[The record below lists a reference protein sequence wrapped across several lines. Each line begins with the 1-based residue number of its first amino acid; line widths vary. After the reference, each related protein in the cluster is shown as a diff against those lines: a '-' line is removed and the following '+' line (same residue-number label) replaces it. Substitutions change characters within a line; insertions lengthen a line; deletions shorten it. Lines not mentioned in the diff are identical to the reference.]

1 MPGLILLEQNR
12 DRAGPALV
20 LAAAAAFLLIYK
32 ETVADLLAL
41 WTREGNPTYSHGP
54 LLLLV
59 CGMLAY
65 KRSKASRLALRDRPD
80 PLGLLLVFGLSL
92 VWLAAGLAQVQIVQ
106 YLCLVFLLLAL
117 FHVLFGVKSFRVYGL
132 PVLLMLF
139 SIPLW
144 EVFSGFL
151 QWLTVT
157 CVEFLLNASG
167 IPSVANGI
175 TIEVPAG
182 MFRVE
187 ASCSGLGQFIV
198 AGAVAIIFA
207 DTLKLNF
214 RKSLLVVPAALA
226 VAAISNIIR
235 VYIVVVAGQLTQMRH
250 PFVTDHYALGWI
262 LFGGLLFVFLFVTAR
277 CFRHAGAARVLDAPP
292 PSGRSKP
299 FSPGSL
305 LLVTVPCLVA
315 LTGPLLLSILN
326 MTGETGDRVPVS
338 LPAGVGSWQRT
349 AGFMP
354 VWQTRFSGY
363 DDSDTGRY
371 SNGAGD
377 VQLIVYRYDT
387 QRQGKEAVSDNNAVY
402 EDSAEPLGESAVRPG
417 AGRIGSIRE
426 RLFRQGLR
434 RQLVWYWYQ
443 TAGKGTA
450 NPLFAKLLG
459 VWGRL
464 TGEPSVRVFIITTD
478 ATRSLDAARNELE
491 DFTRALSSTPWIGQ

>member
-1 MPGLILLEQNR
+1 MLLEQNR
-12 DRAGPALV
+12 DWARLALV
-20 LAAAAAFLLIYK
+20 LVAAAAFLLIYK
-32 ETVADLLAL
+32 ETVGDLLAL
-41 WTREGNPTYSHGP
+41 WTSEGNPTYSHGP

-59 CGMLAY
+59 CGVLAY
-65 KRSKASRLALRDRPD
+65 KRSKASRLALKDRPD

-92 VWLAAGLAQVQIVQ
+92 TWFAAALAQVQIVQ

-144 EVFSGFL
+144 EVFSGML
-151 QWLTVT
+151 QWVTVGS
-157 CVEFLLNASG
+157 VEFLLNASG

-187 ASCSGLGQFIV
+187 ESCSGLGQFIV

-226 VAAISNIIR
+226 VAVISNIIR

-250 PFVTDHYALGWI
+250 PFVTDHYTLGWV
-262 LFGGLLFVFLFVTAR
+262 LFGGLLFVFLFVTAGY
-277 CFRHAGAARVLDAPP
+277 FRHTEVPRDPDAFPP
-292 PSGRSKP
+292 QGRLKP
-299 FSPGSL
+299 FSSGAL
-305 LLVTVPCLVA
+305 LLVAVPCLVA
-315 LTGPLLLSILN
+315 LTGPLLLSMLN
-326 MTGETGDRVPVS
+326 TAAKSGDHVSLS
-338 LPAGVGSWQRT
+338 LPAEVGSWQRT

-354 VWQTRFSGY
+354 GWRTRFSGY
-363 DDSDTGRY
+363 DDSDAGRY

-377 VQLIVYRYDT
+377 VQLIVYQYTT
-387 QRQGKEAVSDNNAVY
+387 QRQGKEAVSDSNAVY
-402 EDSAEPLGESAVRPG
+402 EDTAEPLGGRVVSSG
-417 AGRIGSIRE
+417 MGRIGSIQE
-426 RLFRQGLR
+426 RLFRQGFR
-434 RQLVWYWYQ
+434 KQLVWYWYQ
-443 TAGKGTA
+443 AVGKGTA
-450 NPLFAKLLG
+450 NPLFAKMLG

-464 TGEPSVRVFIITTD
+464 IDEPSVRVFIVTTD
-478 ATRSLDAARNELE
+478 ATRSVNAARNELE
-491 DFTRALSSTPWIGQ
+491 DFTRALSSTAWIEQ

>member
-1 MPGLILLEQNR
+1 MEQNR
-12 DRAGPALV
+12 DWARPVLV

-32 ETVADLLAL
+32 ETVADLLDL
-41 WTREGNPTYSHGP
+41 WTSDANPTYSHGP

-59 CGMLAY
+59 CGGLAY
-65 KRSKASRLALRDRPD
+65 KRSKASRLALKDKPD
-80 PLGLLLVFGLSL
+80 PLGLLLVLGLSL
-92 VWLAAGLAQVQIVQ
+92 TWFAAGLAQVQIVQ

-144 EVFSGFL
+144 EVFTGLL

-187 ASCSGLGQFIV
+187 EGCSGLGQFIV
-198 AGAVAIIFA
+198 AGAVAVIFV

-214 RKSLLVVPAALA
+214 RKSLFVVPAALA
-226 VAAISNIIR
+226 VAVISNIIR
-235 VYIVVVAGQLTQMRH
+235 VYIVVLAGQLTQMRH
-250 PFVTDHYALGWI
+250 PFVTDHYALGWM
-262 LFGGLLFVFLFVTAR
+262 LFGGLLFVFLFVTAGY
-277 CFRHAGAARVLDAPP
+277 FRHVEVAHVPDTPP
-292 PSGRSKP
+292 AQGQPKP
-299 FSPGSL
+299 FSSGSL

-315 LTGPLLLSILN
+315 LTGPLLLSVLN
-326 MTGETGDRVPVS
+326 TVAKSGDRVPVS
-338 LPAGVGSWQRT
+338 LPVKVGSWQKT
-349 AGFMP
+349 DGLTP

-363 DDSDTGRY
+363 DDSDAGRY

-377 VQLIVYRYDT
+377 VQLIVYQYMT

-402 EDSAEPLGESAVRPG
+402 ERSAEPLGRNVVNPG
-417 AGRIGSIRE
+417 TGPIGSIEE
-426 RLFRQGLR
+426 RLFRQGFR
-434 RQLVWYWYQ
+434 KQLVWYWYQ
-443 TAGKGTA
+443 AAGKGTA
-450 NPLFAKLLG
+450 NPLFAKILG

-464 TGEPSVRVFIITTD
+464 INEPSVRVIIVTAD
-478 ATRSLDAARNELE
+478 ATRSVTVARDRLK
-491 DFTRALSSTPWIGQ
+491 DFTRALSSTDWIGQ